1 MDPKFKLRL
10 WLYASLR
17 GTHAA
22 SQVSPQDLAV
32 DSMRLEADA
41 SSASIRTLERST
53 KRLVS
58 GGAPELDVP
67 AVRLRAQAG

>member
-41 SSASIRTLERST
+41 SSASIQTLERST

-58 GGAPELDVP
+58 GGAPDLHVP